1 MTVPVTASEAVRIYP
16 QELRPRTLLMPQID
30 LGNIGTQLGSTTHLL
45 GSCARSFVHARSAER
60 PNIAVADALGSPSS
74 ESRCARLDAEQAP
87 GQRASKS
94 SRNRRTVVL
103 TASPD
108 ALHHLETAWSI
119 YFLIICF

>member
-1 MTVPVTASEAVRIYP
+1 
-16 QELRPRTLLMPQID
+16 
-30 LGNIGTQLGSTTHLL
+30 
-45 GSCARSFVHARSAER
+45 VHARSAER